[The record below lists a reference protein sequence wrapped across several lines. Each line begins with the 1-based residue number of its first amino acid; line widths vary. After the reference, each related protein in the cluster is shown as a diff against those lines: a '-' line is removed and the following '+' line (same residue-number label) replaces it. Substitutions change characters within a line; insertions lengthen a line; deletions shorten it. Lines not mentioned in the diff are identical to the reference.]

1 MKILFCPF
9 IIFIAIFTFFSG
21 KCYSQDNHFE
31 LTGIVQ
37 SFDGKPISDVH
48 VVFVNNG
55 TGSVSTENGTFSMIL
70 PKKFPIKLQTSAI
83 GWLPTSFII
92 KEIPVG
98 RVIIQL
104 EPLETTLEMVEI
116 KGERITSPHIQ
127 LINPDF
133 LRQLPSASGHNIE
146 GLIRSQMG
154 VAANNELSS
163 QYRVRGGN
171 FDENLVYVNG
181 QEVYRPFLIHS
192 GQQEGLSFVNPDLVE
207 SVEFSAGG
215 FDAGYGDKMSSVLD
229 IRYKKPEKQGGSA
242 SIGLLGANAH
252 LEGVAIKNK
261 LTWIAGARYKTNKY
275 LLGSLDEKGEYKPDF
290 SDIQA
295 FFTYTAS
302 PRLSFELLG
311 YYSLN
316 KYHFIPKMRSTSF
329 GAMTEIKMLEVWFEG
344 QEKDIFQTGYGAFS
358 CNFKNSNKTDYK
370 LTVTGFRTY
379 EEESYDII
387 SEYWLKEIDIATGE
401 PYSEEGIGAGLK
413 HARNNLAGSVA
424 SANFKASHKTAI
436 GTLEWGTN
444 YHYEKF
450 KDKIHEWE
458 MIDSAFY
465 SIPRHPDKIELSYF
479 KYSKNIIENHRISAF
494 LKNQKTWRTGEG
506 SIIVDAGI
514 RGSYASFNEEF
525 LLSPRILLSYM
536 PQNGKNYRVRLS
548 GGYYYQP
555 PFVKEYR
562 RLDGGIEKNL
572 KSQKSI
578 QIVSGIDYYFSMFDR
593 PFKFTS
599 EAYYKK
605 FDNLISYQ
613 VDNVRIIYSGENDAH
628 GYAAGIDF
636 KLNGELVKGEESWI
650 TLSLMKTEEDLWND
664 VYLNPDKKGTPG
676 YIPRPSDQRMNISM
690 FLQDNLPSFPEV
702 KAHLSFFFGTGLP
715 YGPPNAP
722 RYFSTFRSKSYRR
735 IDFGMSY
742 DLLSINTI
750 ANGFGRH
757 LKNLWI
763 GVEIFNLPDIKNTIS
778 YSWVNDVQGN
788 QYAVPNYL
796 TSRRINFSLSVKF

>member
-9 IIFIAIFTFFSG
+9 FVFIVIITSFSG
-21 KCYSQDNHFE
+21 KCYSQDDHFE

-48 VVFVNNG
+48 VVFVSNG

-83 GWLPTSFII
+83 GWLTTSFII

-98 RVIIQL
+98 RIIIQI
-104 EPLETTLEMVEI
+104 EPLETTLDVVEI
-116 KGERITSPHIQ
+116 KGERITSPHTQ
-127 LINPDF
+127 LINSDF

-242 SIGLLGANAH
+242 SVGLLGANAH
-252 LEGVAIKNK
+252 LEGVAVKNK

-295 FFTYTAS
+295 YFTYTAS
-302 PRLSFELLG
+302 PRLVFDLLG

-316 KYHFIPKMRSTSF
+316 KYTFIPKVRSTSF
-329 GAMTEIKMLEVWFEG
+329 GTMTEVKRLEVWFEG
-344 QEKDIFQTGYGAFS
+344 QEKDVFQTGYGAFS
-358 CNFKNSNKTDYK
+358 CNFKKSNKTDYK
-370 LTVTGFRTY
+370 FTVTGFRTY

-387 SEYWLKEIDIATGE
+387 SEYWLKEVDIMTGE
-401 PYSEEGIGAGLK
+401 SYSEEGIGAGLK
-413 HARNNLAGSVA
+413 HARNDLAGSVA
-424 SANFKASHKTAI
+424 SANLKASHKTAI
-436 GTLEWGTN
+436 GTIEWGAN
-444 YHYEKF
+444 YRYENF
-450 KDKIHEWE
+450 KDYIHEWE

-465 SIPRHPDKIELSYF
+465 SIPRQPDKIELSYF
-479 KYSKNIIENHRISAF
+479 KYNKNNIENHNTSVFI
-494 LKNQKTWRTGEG
+494 KNQTSLRLSKG
-506 SIIVDAGI
+506 SLIIDAGI

-525 LLSPRILLSYM
+525 LLSPRILFTYL
-536 PQNGKNYRVRLS
+536 PQAGQNYRVRLS

-555 PFVKEYR
+555 PLVKEYR
-562 RLDGGIEKNL
+562 RPDGLLDKNL

-578 QIVSGIDYYFSMFDR
+578 QVVSGIDYYFSMFDR

-599 EAYYKK
+599 EVYYKK
-605 FDNLISYQ
+605 LDNLISYQ
-613 VDNVRIIYSGENDAH
+613 VDNVRIIYSGENDAN

-636 KLNGELVKGEESWI
+636 KLNGELVEGEESWI
-650 TLSLMKTEEDLWND
+650 TLSLLKTEEDLWND
-664 VYLNPDKKGTPG
+664 VYIKEGIKGTPG
-676 YIPRPSDQRMNISM
+676 NIPRPSDQRLNISM
-690 FLQDNLPSFPEV
+690 FIQDKLPSYPEF
-702 KAHLSFFFGTGLP
+702 KAHVSFFYGTGLP

-722 RYFSTFRSKSYRR
+722 RYFATFRTKSYRR
-735 IDFGMSY
+735 IDLGLSY
-742 DLLSINTI
+742 DLLKISSIS
-750 ANGFGRH
+750 NGFGRY
-757 LKNLWI
+757 LKHLWI
-763 GVEIFNLPDIKNTIS
+763 GVEIFNFPDIKNTIS
-778 YSWVNDVQGN
+778 YSWINDIQGN
-788 QYAVPNYL
+788 QFAVPNYL
-796 TSRRINFSLSVKF
+796 TSRRINFSLSTKF